1 MKNLVDVLNKRSE
14 YDTFIEEIPDVI
26 QEISLAGYDGEDGD
40 WHRIEWKQDIVFILA
55 RIRCSLQELVE
66 MINSEKSRIRGWF

>member
-66 MINSEKSRIRGWF
+66 MINSEKSRIRG